1 MTEQQFVK
9 DIIPL
14 NERLSRYAWYYL
26 KNKDDV
32 YDVIQEVYI
41 KLWRMKDT
49 LEKYQSS
56 LALALR
62 ITRNQCLDFVR
73 KRSKS
78 HELLIGDS
86 ISDPEVVSDN
96 RSEVFEYIKKAVNKL
111 SGVQKEVMILKDI
124 EGYDYNEISGILDMD
139 INTIRVNISRAR
151 KKVREMLKD
160 LECCR

>member
-1 MTEQQFVK
+1 MTEQQFIK
-9 DIIPL
+9 NIIPL

-41 KLWRMKDT
+41 KLWKMKDT

-62 ITRNQCLDFVR
+62 ITRNQCLDVVR
-73 KRSKS
+73 KRTKN
-78 HELLIGDS
+78 HELLIGE
-86 ISDPEVVSDN
+86 IVEPEIVSDN
-96 RSEVFEYIKKAVNKL
+96 SQEVYENIKKAVNKL
-111 SGVQKEVMILKDI
+111 SGIQKEIMILKDI
-124 EGYDYNEISGILDMD
+124 EGYDYDEISGILDMD
-139 INTIRVNISRAR
+139 INAIRVNVSRAR

-160 LECCR
+160 LKCCR

>member
-1 MTEQQFVK
+1 MTEQQFIK
-9 DIIPL
+9 NIIPL

-41 KLWRMKDT
+41 KLWKMKDT

-62 ITRNQCLDFVR
+62 ITRNQCLDVVR

-78 HELLIGDS
+78 HELLIGES
-86 ISDPEVVSDN
+86 IVEPEVVYDN
-96 RSEVFEYIKKAVNKL
+96 SQEVYENIKKAVNKL
-111 SGVQKEVMILKDI
+111 SGIQKEIMILKDI
-124 EGYDYNEISGILDMD
+124 EGYDYDEISGILDMD
-139 INTIRVNISRAR
+139 INAIRVNVSRAR

-160 LECCR
+160 LKCCR